1 MPPRKKHDP
10 DSDEDEPAPVAE
22 DLLRQMASLCTLLTQ
37 QLGSSTPAAQP
48 SPDTQLRL
56 NLPVPTFSGYSDSKS
71 AEHFL
76 ADLSAY
82 QTAVGATDDVILR
95 RVLPAALMPRPPAA
109 RSRSRP
115 QPWYRPQRFPRNS
128 PARRP
133 SPSPRLVN
141 VATWTVLVEGRSI

>member
-95 RVLPAALMPRPPAA
+95 RVLPAALWPW
-109 RSRSRP
+109 SRWRADCKMTSATLDLSSWCAFWAKTLQVWWTP
-115 QPWYRPQRFPRNS
+115 EQLFP
-128 PARRP
+128 
-133 SPSPRLVN
+133 
-141 VATWTVLVEGRSI
+141 

>member
-1 MPPRKKHDP
+1 MPPRKKQEP

-56 NLPVPTFSGYSDSKS
+56 NLPVPTFSGYNDSKS
-71 AEHFL
+71 AEDFL

-95 RVLPAALMPRPPAA
+95 RVLPAALWPW
-109 RSRSRP
+109 SRLRADCKMTSATSDLSSWCAFWAKTLQVWWTP
-115 QPWYRPQRFPRNS
+115 EQLFP
-128 PARRP
+128 
-133 SPSPRLVN
+133 
-141 VATWTVLVEGRSI
+141 